1 MCQRDPM
8 SAVPLRARALSGRG
22 PRPPGR
28 LGVEFA
34 WIWALLSVTSML
46 VGCDGEPGEVSAL
59 RRARPSSEVERAQVD
74 VGVASGADDART
86 WVVEADLV
94 AEAQRAHVRR
104 HGPILDPRGP
114 GWARVAQVGERDRW
128 LPRRGNEPAGLAWP
142 EGISAVLNFPVG
154 EEGPILKTGSLF
166 AKGIAAGQRVSIFLD
181 ERPIGTVPV
190 PMTGRRITFSLPEGG
205 LAPGEHRLRLWFAFT
220 RFVGKRRTPGAL
232 GPVTFSPEAVTEE
245 PPKAWTA
252 QRGEGSEK
260 RGALLAGPPASWTF
274 YLWAPPDARFV
285 ADAFNAGP
293 APVEFV
299 VRVQQD
305 GEPAERLGG
314 MRVEPGGEGH
324 LELPLG
330 RFSGQPLRLV
340 LETTGETAPLDTAG
354 WLGARV
360 EALQLGVEA
369 LPPVR
374 NVVVWTIDGLRS
386 DRVALGR
393 AGEFPATPNLDLLRA
408 EGAAMVD
415 VWSGGASPED
425 GHRSLIEPWRGAPT
439 LAAVAASRS
448 RFSAYFGTSTGVEPP
463 LTASFTT
470 AQDLRRTGEP
480 DETRVILREL
490 DAWLDVRKKNPFF
503 VYLSS
508 AEPRRPH
515 ATPAPGYQRQYARRR
530 EAEAPAVDEL
540 EAERAAATVQR
551 HAEYDAQVTAADYWI
566 GQLVSVLTRRGVL
579 HETAV
584 VVVGTVGQDLD
595 TTGLRADGA
604 KLTPDLLRVPVVV
617 WHPDR
622 IADSARPLSR
632 GGTLVDV
639 AGLVA
644 ELLGA
649 GRPEAWRT
657 VPLGHA
663 LFDGSAMPLRPAS
676 ARLGGHQVA
685 GRWGDWWLHSSSR
698 GDVLWNV
705 ADAAREP
712 ADVSTTHPIT
722 LRLLRDGLIDAARP
736 AAALNE
742 VRGR

>member
-1 MCQRDPM
+1 MVAPC
-8 SAVPLRARALSGRG
+8 V
-22 PRPPGR
+22 
-28 LGVEFA
+28 
-34 WIWALLSVTSML
+34 L
-46 VGCDGEPGEVSAL
+46 VGCEADRGASSELS
-59 RRARPSSEVERAQVD
+59 RARPNAEVESARAD
-74 VGVASGADDART
+74 IGVAAGANDPRT

-94 AEAQRAHVRR
+94 ADAQRAHVRR

-128 LPRRGNEPAGLAWP
+128 LPKRGNEPAGLAWP

-154 EEGPILKTGSLF
+154 EEGPRLKTGSLF

-181 ERPIGTVPV
+181 EKPIGTVPV

-252 QRGEGSEK
+252 ERGEGPEK
-260 RGALLAGPPASWTF
+260 RGALLAGAPASWTF

-285 ADAFNAGP
+285 ADMFNVGP
-293 APVEFV
+293 APLEFV

-305 GEPAERLGG
+305 GETAERLGAT
-314 MRVEPGGEGH
+314 RVEPGGEGQ

-340 LETTGETAPLDTAG
+340 LETTGETAPLETAG

-360 EALQLGVEA
+360 EALQRGVDP

-374 NVVVWTIDGLRS
+374 NVVVWTVDGLRS
-386 DRVALGR
+386 DRVGLGR

-415 VWSGGASPED
+415 VWSGGASPDD
-425 GHRSLIEPWRGAPT
+425 GHRSLIEPWPGAPT
-439 LAAVAASRS
+439 LAAVAATRS
-448 RFSAYFGTSTGVEPP
+448 RFSAYFGTSTGVEPS
-463 LTASFTT
+463 LTGSFTT

-515 ATPAPGYQRQYARRR
+515 ATPAPGYQRLYARRR
-530 EAEAPAVDEL
+530 EAEAPVVDDVD
-540 EAERAAATVQR
+540 AERAAATLQR

-579 HETAV
+579 HETAI

-622 IADSARPLSR
+622 IADSPRPLAR

-649 GRPEAWRT
+649 GRPEAWRA
-657 VPLGHA
+657 VPLGHT

-676 ARLGGHQVA
+676 ARLGAQVA
-685 GRWGDWWLHSSSR
+685 GRWGDWWLHASSR
-698 GDVLWNV
+698 GVVLWNV

-712 ADVSTTHPIT
+712 ADVSPTHPIT
-722 LRLLRDGLIDAARP
+722 LRLLRDGLVDAARP
-736 AAALNE
+736 TAVVGE
-742 VRGR
+742 VRTR